1 MAGIKVSVPV
11 TRIAKFKTAI
21 QLIALALLILS
32 ESQITILP
40 IILIGKIALWIAGLL
55 TLYTGYDYLRSDYGG
70 EWFTL
75 LSEDGKVL
83 GISSAAHKGD
93 KKYQVDGFCHPKYED
108 FLAQLIQT
116 AVKWCV
122 SREANEIIFNV
133 SKEDTDKENLMRDMA
148 KAWNLEKLINVI
160 SN

>member
-1 MAGIKVSVPV
+1 M
-11 TRIAKFKTAI
+11 
-21 QLIALALLILS
+21 
-32 ESQITILP
+32 
-40 IILIGKIALWIAGLL
+40 
-55 TLYTGYDYLRSDYGG
+55 RSDYEG

-93 KKYQVDGFCHPKYED
+93 KKYQVDGFCNPKYED
-108 FLAQLIQT
+108 FFAQLIQN
-116 AVKWCV
+116 AVKLCV
-122 SREANEIIFNV
+122 SREANEINFNV

-148 KAWNLEKLINVI
+148 KAWNLEKVIKVI